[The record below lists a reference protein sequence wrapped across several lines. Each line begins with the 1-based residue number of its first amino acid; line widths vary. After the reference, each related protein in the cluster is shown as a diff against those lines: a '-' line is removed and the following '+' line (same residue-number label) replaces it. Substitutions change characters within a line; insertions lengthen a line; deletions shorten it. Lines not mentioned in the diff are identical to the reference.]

1 MSDALKLE
9 PMEVLRMRHDTKDT
23 FTFDLDARPRGG
35 FRFAPGQFNMLY
47 AFGLGEVPISISGDP
62 LRPAVPTHTVR
73 AVGPTT
79 RALEKL
85 RRGDSL
91 DILP

>member
-1 MSDALKLE
+1 MTDALLLE
-9 PMEVLRMRHDTKDT
+9 SMTIVRVRRETSDT

-62 LRPAVPTHTVR
+62 LKPAVLTHTIR
-73 AVGPTT
+73 AVGPT
-79 RALEKL
+79 
-85 RRGDSL
+85 SS
-91 DILP
+91 